1 VTKSSQTNPKPL
13 PLGFREAP
21 GQVDTFSEV
30 LTLFPAG
37 HTTVS
42 TAFCPRHLC
51 LDVTFPLHFFSSDIF
66 VLKGLAAV
74 MASETNVYNRDRAGG
89 STEALHGGRQK
100 QLGLNLPKVVAA
112 TVFEFTVL
120 K

>member
-1 VTKSSQTNPKPL
+1 
-13 PLGFREAP
+13 
-21 GQVDTFSEV
+21 
-30 LTLFPAG
+30 
-37 HTTVS
+37 
-42 TAFCPRHLC
+42 
-51 LDVTFPLHFFSSDIF
+51 
-66 VLKGLAAV
+66 